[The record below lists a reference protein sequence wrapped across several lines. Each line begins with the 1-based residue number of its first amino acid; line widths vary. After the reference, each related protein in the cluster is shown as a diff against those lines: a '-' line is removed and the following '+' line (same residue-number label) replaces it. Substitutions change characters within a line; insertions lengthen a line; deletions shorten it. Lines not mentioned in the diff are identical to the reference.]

1 MLKPSNG
8 EGSSTGDQEIFSR
21 ISILRFVMIFGIVI
35 LHTPPYVPIRD
46 TGTEVFDFVKA
57 FFQHG
62 LFRTTVP
69 MLTFISGFL
78 LFRTGLDLHPSK
90 LLKKKLKTLVIPFL
104 VFNISVLVAAYIA
117 EAAFGLKLSYDLL
130 TADIRTWLDAA
141 FGITASPINYP
152 LNFIRDLV
160 VIMVMAPVLGLLLRS
175 APLKG
180 LVLVTLIF
188 YLNLDGYLVLRP
200 VMVVTFY
207 LGGMAA
213 IQGWNMRALDKY
225 AVPLLILLVLC
236 CAAIVRFEVA
246 NTTYLR
252 LVAPLMI
259 WPASAL
265 LVRTR
270 FGLWLDRMSRYSFFV
285 FIAHAPLLLVTWV
298 LYQRTSQYVPYELYW
313 MLAPIIITSVL
324 VLIYMVLTRT
334 FPTAFA
340 VAIGQALGR
349 SPARQASPIP
359 SVASE
364 PTRCPR

>member
-8 EGSSTGDQEIFSR
+8 AGSKTENQDIFSR
-21 ISILRFVMIFGIVI
+21 ISIIRFVMIFGIVI

-46 TGTEVFDFVKA
+46 TGASVFDLVKA

-90 LLKKKLKTLVIPFL
+90 LFKKKLRTLVVPFL
-104 VFNISVLVAAYIA
+104 VFNIGVLFATYIA
-117 EAAFGLKLSYDLL
+117 EAEFGLKLSYDLL
-130 TADIRTWLDAA
+130 GADIFTWLNAA

-160 VIMVMAPVLGLLLRS
+160 VIMVMAPILGLLLRT

-180 LVLVTLIF
+180 LVLVALIF
-188 YLNLDGYLVLRP
+188 YLNLDGYLILRP

-207 LGGMAA
+207 LGGLAA
-213 IQGWNMRALDKY
+213 VQGWNMRLLDKY
-225 AVPLLILLVLC
+225 AVPLLVLLVLC
-236 CAAIVRFEVA
+236 CAAIVQFEVA

-252 LVAPLMI
+252 IAAPLMI

-265 LVRTR
+265 VVHTR
-270 FGLWLDRMSRYSFFV
+270 LGLWLERMSKYSFFV
-285 FIAHAPLLLVTWV
+285 FVAHAPLLVGTWF
-298 LYQRTSQYVPYELYW
+298 LYQRASQYIPYELYW
-313 MLAPIIITSVL
+313 LLAPIIITCVL
-324 VLIYMVLTRT
+324 VLIYKGLARISPAV
-334 FPTAFA
+334 FAF
-340 VAIGQALGR
+340 AIGQAPSR
-349 SPARQASPIP
+349 SPSRPASPMG
-359 SVASE
+359 SVAGKA
-364 PTRCPR
+364 THCQR